1 MKFFLSCL
9 AVVTLV
15 AAPISMANEFDTYD
29 QECRLELGYL
39 VCK

>member
-29 QECRLELGYL
+29 QECRIELRHL
-39 VCK
+39 VCN